1 MCILCFSVDSFYQS
15 FPLISSLFSFCE
27 LILIIIGIFPALFM
41 LMNYINRF
49 ANVEF
54 GFAFLEY
61 AQELLIMYYSIYI
74 LLNFSPMFLSET
86 SASLPKA

>member
-1 MCILCFSVDSFYQS
+1 
-15 FPLISSLFSFCE
+15 
-27 LILIIIGIFPALFM
+27 M

-49 ANVEF
+49 SNVEL

-61 AQELLIMYYSIYI
+61 AQELLMMYYPIYI
-74 LLNFSPMFLSET
+74 LLNFSPMFLNET